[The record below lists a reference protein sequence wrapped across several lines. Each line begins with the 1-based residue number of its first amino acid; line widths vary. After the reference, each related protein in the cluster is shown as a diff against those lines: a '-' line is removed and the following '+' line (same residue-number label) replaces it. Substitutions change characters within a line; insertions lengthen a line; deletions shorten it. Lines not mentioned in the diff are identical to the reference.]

1 MDLPQSPLRD
11 IAAYTYAYMYI
22 FYIISILNCQKED
35 IGRKTQSAL
44 CILHFFFRGFS
55 HSFTTSFGDGLHH
68 TKGGNQSIKYQ
79 YV

>member
-11 IAAYTYAYMYI
+11 IAAYTYMYI

-44 CILHFFFRGFS
+44 CILHHFFLFGGS
-55 HSFTTSFGDGLHH
+55 ATLSPPVSVMVYTTQ
-68 TKGGNQSIKYQ
+68 KEEIK
-79 YV
+79 V

>member
-11 IAAYTYAYMYI
+11 IAAYTYMYI

-44 CILHFFFRGFS
+44 CILHFFFGGS
-55 HSFTTSFGDGLHH
+55 ATLSPPVSVMVYTTQ
-68 TKGGNQSIKYQ
+68 KEEIK
-79 YV
+79 V

>member
-11 IAAYTYAYMYI
+11 IAAYTYMYI

-44 CILHFFFRGFS
+44 CILHFFFSGVQPLF
-55 HSFTTSFGDGLHH
+55 HH
-68 TKGGNQSIKYQ
+68 QFR
-79 YV
+79 